1 MNQDRQAIA
10 VVRETLL
17 SKKPRP
23 GALWVALASL
33 LLIAFVSLVSWRE
46 SPLRLAATRESVF
59 VQGEYGRLLSSMA
72 VHADER
78 HLVVNGAVLGLLT
91 YLVYGY
97 FGAASY
103 PLLGVVL
110 GAIAMG
116 LTLQTYPPDVALL
129 GASGLV
135 YLLAA
140 FWLTSFVLIERRL
153 SPMKRLLRATGF
165 ALVTLVPTSFDPHVS
180 YRAHAIGFGLGLV
193 WGLAHFA
200 ARRDEIRQE
209 ERVELD

>member
-1 MNQDRQAIA
+1 MSQQPIA

-17 SKKPRP
+17 SRKPRP
-23 GALWVALASL
+23 GAAWLALGTL
-33 LLIAFVSLVSWRE
+33 GVLVFVSVASWHQN
-46 SPLRLAATRESVF
+46 PLRLAATPESVF
-59 VQGEYGRLLSSMA
+59 GERQYWRLLSSMA

-97 FGAASY
+97 FGPTSY
-103 PLLGVVL
+103 PLLGLML
-110 GAIAMG
+110 GAAAMG
-116 LTLQTYPPDVALL
+116 LTLQTYPPHVVLL

-165 ALVTLVPTSFDPHVS
+165 TLVTLVPTSFDPHVS
-180 YRAHAIGFGLGLV
+180 YRAHAIGFALGLL
-193 WGLAHFA
+193 WALAHFFT
-200 ARRDEIRQE
+200 RRDAIRKE
-209 ERVELD
+209 ELVELE